1 MDVFIDH
8 LTYAL
13 GSQTTSLEETVAAG
27 KTITGAD
34 GLTEA
39 GFKLHHT
46 CPPEQNAYDLAR
58 EAVEPIAGNLGDVGA
73 IIYATC
79 LTHNGN
85 IGSWEKFAEDKD
97 VKNLMDFPASHLQ
110 KDFKLDRAIVL
121 GLNQQ
126 ACTSM
131 LGSIRLA
138 GMVLSGEPEL
148 GPVLCVSA
156 DRFPEGALYEQS
168 YNLISDGAA
177 ACTVSTDGGA
187 FKLLAAHQIT
197 NGALAQANDDETV
210 GTFFNYMHKMIYELL
225 EKASLTP
232 QDMRWVVSQNTNLK
246 AWQVLSRLVGVDY
259 ETVYHPT
266 IKDIGHVISADN
278 IINLKH
284 LQESG
289 NVEAGDKLLLTMAGF
304 GLNWQ
309 GLILE
314 KT

>member
-1 MDVFIDH
+1 MDVFIDN

-13 GSQTTSLEETVAAG
+13 GSQTTSLEETVEAG
-27 KTITGAD
+27 KTLTDAD
-34 GLTEA
+34 GLKEA

-46 CPPEQNAYDLAR
+46 CPLGQNAYDLAR

-79 LTHNGN
+79 LTYNGN
-85 IGSWEKFAEDKD
+85 IGSWEKFEEDKD

-138 GMVLSGEPEL
+138 GMVL
-148 GPVLCVSA
+148 
-156 DRFPEGALYEQS
+156 
-168 YNLISDGAA
+168 
-177 ACTVSTDGGA
+177 VSTEGGA

-197 NGALAQANDDETV
+197 NGAMAQANDDETV
-210 GTFFNYMHKMIYELL
+210 GTFFNYMHKMISELL

-246 AWQVLSRLVGVDY
+246 AWQVLSKLVGVDY